1 MRITNTVVTLI
12 PPAVD
17 RGEPPINMTTQL
29 IILPGKDNSSNGY
42 KLNPA
47 VRQLIVWI
55 KHSYKEIGLFGF
67 RPSVKNRHIAKKTI
81 KTPDVIKTILVYDDH
96 LLGGLCDKTI
106 SIIAKNE
113 IPPINDKTAR

>member
-17 RGEPPINMTTQL
+17 RGEPPINITTQL
-29 IILPGKDNSSNGY
+29 IILPGKDNSCNGY

-67 RPSVKNRHIAKKTI
+67 KPSVKNRHIAKKTI

-113 IPPINDKTAR
+113 MPPINDKTAR